1 MSWRTIPSIHIS
13 VGLGRSIARSV
24 VAGDVGFW
32 SGPEPEQGCP
42 AVTMPSFLEDDP
54 RIWRCT

>member
-1 MSWRTIPSIHIS
+1 MGWRKMPSIHIS

-32 SGPEPEQGCP
+32 SGPEPERG
-42 AVTMPSFLEDDP
+42 ARLEQSACC
-54 RIWRCT
+54 RFSLRCR